1 MTKKK
6 QATTTKKAPR
16 RRSAA
21 PPTTPGGTPVR
32 RQAGED
38 IVTVPV
44 ANIAAL
50 NSSFVSAL
58 TRSPT
63 PTDVDGII
71 RQKITRELVAGGAS
85 ASVKLTL
92 AVRNQIDLLNKLT
105 GVLLEAVE
113 TRSGEFLE
121 EASGADFV
129 ERVNMLSQV
138 VARLGKSV
146 VEFREMR
153 LMIDALRKLVDDIEE
168 PEAAGLSESSGETR
182 DMAKKIAENPSAL
195 FRMMNVLRY
204 VRGGGEA
211 LDAKLPP
218 ETPITIE
225 AEEDPLDE
233 E

>member
-6 QATTTKKAPR
+6 QATITQKPPR
-16 RRSAA
+16 KRAA
-21 PPTTPGGTPVR
+21 KPATTPGGTPVR
-32 RQAGED
+32 RHAGED
-38 IVTVPV
+38 IVTIPV
-44 ANIAAL
+44 KSLTNMNKEFMQAL
-50 NSSFVSAL
+50 EKP
-58 TRSPT
+58 PT
-63 PTDVDGII
+63 PVDTDGII

-105 GVLLEAVE
+105 SVLLDAVE
-113 TRSGEFLE
+113 TRSGEFLD

-153 LMIDALRKLVDDIEE
+153 LMIDALRQLVDDIEE
-168 PEAAGLSESSGETR
+168 PEVTGLSESSGETR

-204 VRGGGEA
+204 VRGGGGA
-211 LDAKLPP
+211 IDAPLPP
-218 ETPITIE
+218 DPPLTIE
-225 AEEDPLDE
+225 AEGDTFDE